1 MKIAI
6 FSDDINTLMNLL
18 NYMEQKK
25 VKYEVA
31 LLSTSELENKEL
43 SFQDKI
49 LKIENM
55 NVYGDIPDIVIFSTP
70 KVLTEKYIKKFIGK
84 CIIIDESGWSLDTKN
99 LENSKLII
107 PNINIKEINNI
118 KNNEIVSFP
127 NVTTIQLL
135 GAINPL
141 YDIGNIKRVVVST
154 YQSVSNLG
162 KSAMDEL
169 FEHTK
174 KIYENNFLPSK
185 NFKKQITFNVLPQ
198 IGDISYN
205 KQYEIENRV
214 IKESKIILNNDI
226 KISITCSM
234 VPVFVGDCQSVNVEF
249 DNDFNEKDIYDLY
262 EDYDDS
268 ISVID
273 RFEDFI
279 YATPKEVAL
288 DDSVFISRI
297 RRDNSLK
304 YGLNLWSVADATTL
318 RSKYMTELVL
328 KIIKMIS

>member
-6 FSDDINTLMNLL
+6 FSNDINTLMNLL

-31 LLSTSELENKEL
+31 LLSTSKLENKEL

-49 LKIENM
+49 LKIENI
-55 NVYGDIPDIVIFSTP
+55 NVYGDIPNIVIFSVP

-84 CIIIDESGWSLDTKN
+84 CIIIDESGWGLDTKN

-214 IKESKIILNNDI
+214 IKESKIILNNDM
-226 KISITCSM
+226 KISITCAM

-273 RFEDFI
+273 RFEDFV